1 MNQLQK
7 SKTRRQR
14 LKHQIRRKLKGTS
27 EIPRLVVY
35 RSLNNIYAQI
45 VDDLNSRT
53 LLTVST
59 KSKDVADKL
68 AALKSKVEKSKLI
81 GKLTAEKAISGNINK
96 VIFDRNGYLYHGRVK
111 ALAEGA
117 REGGLNF

>member
-81 GKLTAEKAISGNINK
+81 GKLTAEKAISGNIKK